1 MALKKISE
9 DNQTMFRASLQ
20 ILIVIWWI
28 GAGIATLAIIF
39 HKYEQYTLVGST
51 GWIIT
56 IASTALIIYE
66 IKRIKQEDKKLMEK
80 GGT

>member
-1 MALKKISE
+1 MALRKISE
-9 DNQTMFRASLQ
+9 DKQGMFRASLQ

-28 GAGIATLAIIF
+28 GAGIATIAIIF
-39 HKYEQYTLVGST
+39 HKYEQYAVVGST

-66 IKRIKQEDKKLMEK
+66 IKRIRSEDKELMEN

>member
-1 MALKKISE
+1 MALRKISE
-9 DNQTMFRASLQ
+9 DKQGMFRASLQ

-28 GAGIATLAIIF
+28 GAGIATIAIIF
-39 HKYEQYTLVGST
+39 HKYEQYAVVGST

-66 IKRIKQEDKKLMEK
+66 IKRIRAEDKELMEN

>member
-1 MALKKISE
+1 MALRKISE
-9 DNQTMFRASLQ
+9 DKGMFRASLQ

-28 GAGIATLAIIF
+28 GASIAAIAIIL
-39 HKYEQYTLVGST
+39 HKYEQYALIGTT

-66 IKRIKQEDKKLMEK
+66 IKRIKEEDKELTEK

>member
-1 MALKKISE
+1 
-9 DNQTMFRASLQ
+9 MFRASLQ

-28 GAGIATLAIIF
+28 GAGIATIAIIF
-39 HKYEQYTLVGST
+39 HKYEQYAVVGST

-66 IKRIKQEDKKLMEK
+66 IKRIRAEDKELMEN

>member
-9 DNQTMFRASLQ
+9 DKQGMFRASLQ

-28 GAGIATLAIIF
+28 GAGIATIAIIF
-39 HKYEQYTLVGST
+39 HKYEQYAVVGST

-66 IKRIKQEDKKLMEK
+66 IKRIRAEDKELMEN

>member
-1 MALKKISE
+1 MALRKISE
-9 DNQTMFRASLQ
+9 DKEMFRASLQ

-28 GAGIATLAIIF
+28 GASIATIAIIF
-39 HKYEQYTLVGST
+39 HKYEQYAVVGST

-66 IKRIKQEDKKLMEK
+66 IKRIRAEDKELMEN

>member
-9 DNQTMFRASLQ
+9 DKQGMFRASLQ

-28 GAGIATLAIIF
+28 GAGIATIAIIF
-39 HKYEQYTLVGST
+39 HKYEQYAVVGSN

-66 IKRIKQEDKKLMEK
+66 IKRIRAEDKELMEN